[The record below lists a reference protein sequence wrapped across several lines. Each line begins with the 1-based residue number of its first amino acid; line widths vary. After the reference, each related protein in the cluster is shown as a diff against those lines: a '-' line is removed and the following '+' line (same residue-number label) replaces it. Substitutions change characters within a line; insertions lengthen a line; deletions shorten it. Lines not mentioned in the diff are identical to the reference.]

1 MHRRTLHKEK
11 LMSRDTLTLAD
22 IELEGMLENVPPAL
36 RSAVLRAYDSNNESV
51 DHGAFCS
58 FIDADLA

>member
-1 MHRRTLHKEK
+1 
-11 LMSRDTLTLAD
+11 MSRDTLTLAD